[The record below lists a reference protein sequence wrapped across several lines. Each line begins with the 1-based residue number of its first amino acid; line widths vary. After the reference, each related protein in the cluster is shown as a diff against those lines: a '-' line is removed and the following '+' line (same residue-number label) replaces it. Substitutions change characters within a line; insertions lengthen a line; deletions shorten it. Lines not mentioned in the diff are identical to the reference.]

1 MLSIFSSLVAKAALI
16 ASNPAF
22 LAVMGAV
29 DETFKTVINTLTTYV
44 TIAGGLIVV
53 WGAVILGSNLKDH
66 NGAGMTNGIW
76 TAVGG
81 AVIIAAAALFNGIIT

>member
-1 MLSIFSSLVAKAALI
+1 MYA
-16 ASNPAF
+16 
-22 LAVMGAV
+22 AV
-29 DETFKTVINTLTTYV
+29 DATFTTVINTLTTYV

-81 AVIIAAAALFNGIIT
+81 AVIIAAAALFNGIVG